1 MCMTGGTVGKS
12 YFVEELPEPMLVN
25 QRVADIKT
33 NDKLNKKYC
42 YYFILS
48 PYIQKIIVESK
59 NSTNDN
65 ISVALI
71 YSFIIPVP
79 PIAEQERIVK
89 EIERFSP
96 LLAEYDK
103 LEQQATKL
111 DDEIYDNLKKLFA
124 SMEHV
129 NYFIVTTDKAG
140 TIRNC
145 GLNERRIVCPV
156 NENNAE
162 EEEKQW
168 DFYNKWLSSSLAKK
182 LVIVELGEDFSN
194 PNVIR
199 WPFERIVMINQKA
212 KMYRVH
218 STFYQIPKEIGDRA
232 CAFEMNGAQFIKEL
246 VKCC

>member
-1 MCMTGGTVGKS
+1 MI
-12 YFVEELPEPMLVN
+12 YNDLID
-25 QRVADIKT
+25 DIKSA
-33 NDKLNKKYC
+33 DYVLFGLGK
-42 YYFILS
+42 
-48 PYIQKIIVESK
+48 E
-59 NSTNDN
+59 
-65 ISVALI
+65 I
-71 YSFIIPVP
+71 YS
-79 PIAEQERIVK
+79 
-89 EIERFSP
+89 S
-96 LLAEYDK
+96 
-103 LEQQATKL
+103 
-111 DDEIYDNLKKLFA
+111 DDTEIYDNLKKLFA

-129 NYFIVTTDKAG
+129 NYFIVSTDKAG

-182 LVIVELGEDFSN
+182 LVIVELGEDFSY

>member
-1 MCMTGGTVGKS
+1 MI
-12 YFVEELPEPMLVN
+12 YNDLID
-25 QRVADIKT
+25 DIKSA
-33 NDKLNKKYC
+33 DYVLFGLGK
-42 YYFILS
+42 
-48 PYIQKIIVESK
+48 E
-59 NSTNDN
+59 
-65 ISVALI
+65 I
-71 YSFIIPVP
+71 YS
-79 PIAEQERIVK
+79 
-89 EIERFSP
+89 S
-96 LLAEYDK
+96 
-103 LEQQATKL
+103 
-111 DDEIYDNLKKLFA
+111 DDTEIYDNLKKLFA

-129 NYFIVTTDKAG
+129 NYFIVSTDKAG

-194 PNVIR
+194 PNV
-199 WPFERIVMINQKA
+199 ERIVMINQKA

>member
-1 MCMTGGTVGKS
+1 MI
-12 YFVEELPEPMLVN
+12 YNDLID
-25 QRVADIKT
+25 DIKSA
-33 NDKLNKKYC
+33 DYVLFGLGK
-42 YYFILS
+42 
-48 PYIQKIIVESK
+48 E
-59 NSTNDN
+59 
-65 ISVALI
+65 I
-71 YSFIIPVP
+71 YS
-79 PIAEQERIVK
+79 
-89 EIERFSP
+89 S
-96 LLAEYDK
+96 
-103 LEQQATKL
+103 
-111 DDEIYDNLKKLFA
+111 DDTEIYDNLKKLFA

-129 NYFIVTTDKAG
+129 NYFIVSTDKAG

-182 LVIVELGEDFSN
+182 LVIVELGGDFSN

>member
-1 MCMTGGTVGKS
+1 MEVLMIYS
-12 YFVEELPEPMLVN
+12 DLID
-25 QRVADIKT
+25 DIKSA
-33 NDKLNKKYC
+33 DYVLFGLGK
-42 YYFILS
+42 
-48 PYIQKIIVESK
+48 E
-59 NSTNDN
+59 
-65 ISVALI
+65 I
-71 YSFIIPVP
+71 YS
-79 PIAEQERIVK
+79 
-89 EIERFSP
+89 S
-96 LLAEYDK
+96 
-103 LEQQATKL
+103 
-111 DDEIYDNLKKLFA
+111 DDTEIYDNLKKLFA

-129 NYFIVTTDKAG
+129 NYFIVSTDKAG

-199 WPFERIVMINQKA
+199 WTFERIVMINQKA

>member
-1 MCMTGGTVGKS
+1 MI
-12 YFVEELPEPMLVN
+12 YNDLID
-25 QRVADIKT
+25 DIKSA
-33 NDKLNKKYC
+33 DYVLFGLGK
-42 YYFILS
+42 
-48 PYIQKIIVESK
+48 E
-59 NSTNDN
+59 
-65 ISVALI
+65 I
-71 YSFIIPVP
+71 YS
-79 PIAEQERIVK
+79 
-89 EIERFSP
+89 S
-96 LLAEYDK
+96 
-103 LEQQATKL
+103 
-111 DDEIYDNLKKLFA
+111 DDTEIYDNLKKLFA

-129 NYFIVTTDKAG
+129 NYFIVSTDKAG

-182 LVIVELGEDFSN
+182 LVIVELGEDFPN

>member
-1 MCMTGGTVGKS
+1 MIYS
-12 YFVEELPEPMLVN
+12 DLID
-25 QRVADIKT
+25 DIKSA
-33 NDKLNKKYC
+33 DYVLFGLGK
-42 YYFILS
+42 
-48 PYIQKIIVESK
+48 E
-59 NSTNDN
+59 
-65 ISVALI
+65 I
-71 YSFIIPVP
+71 YS
-79 PIAEQERIVK
+79 
-89 EIERFSP
+89 S
-96 LLAEYDK
+96 
-103 LEQQATKL
+103 
-111 DDEIYDNLKKLFA
+111 DDTEIYDNLKKLFA

-129 NYFIVTTDKAG
+129 NYFIVSTDKAG

-199 WPFERIVMINQKA
+199 WQFERIVMINQKA

>member
-1 MCMTGGTVGKS
+1 MI
-12 YFVEELPEPMLVN
+12 YNDLID
-25 QRVADIKT
+25 DIKSA
-33 NDKLNKKYC
+33 DYVLFGLGK
-42 YYFILS
+42 
-48 PYIQKIIVESK
+48 E
-59 NSTNDN
+59 
-65 ISVALI
+65 I
-71 YSFIIPVP
+71 YS
-79 PIAEQERIVK
+79 
-89 EIERFSP
+89 S
-96 LLAEYDK
+96 
-103 LEQQATKL
+103 
-111 DDEIYDNLKKLFA
+111 DDTEIYDNLKKLFA

-129 NYFIVTTDKAG
+129 NYFIVSTDKAG

-199 WPFERIVMINQKA
+199 WPFESIVMINQKA

>member
-1 MCMTGGTVGKS
+1 MI
-12 YFVEELPEPMLVN
+12 YNDLID
-25 QRVADIKT
+25 DIKSA
-33 NDKLNKKYC
+33 DYVLFGLGK
-42 YYFILS
+42 
-48 PYIQKIIVESK
+48 E
-59 NSTNDN
+59 
-65 ISVALI
+65 I
-71 YSFIIPVP
+71 YS
-79 PIAEQERIVK
+79 
-89 EIERFSP
+89 S
-96 LLAEYDK
+96 
-103 LEQQATKL
+103 
-111 DDEIYDNLKKLFA
+111 DDTEIYDNLKKLFA

-129 NYFIVTTDKAG
+129 NYFIVSTDKAG

-182 LVIVELGEDFSN
+182 LVIVELGE
-194 PNVIR
+194 
-199 WPFERIVMINQKA
+199 RIVMINQKA

>member
-1 MCMTGGTVGKS
+1 MI
-12 YFVEELPEPMLVN
+12 YNDLID
-25 QRVADIKT
+25 DIKSA
-33 NDKLNKKYC
+33 DYVLFGLGK
-42 YYFILS
+42 
-48 PYIQKIIVESK
+48 E
-59 NSTNDN
+59 
-65 ISVALI
+65 I
-71 YSFIIPVP
+71 YS
-79 PIAEQERIVK
+79 
-89 EIERFSP
+89 S
-96 LLAEYDK
+96 
-103 LEQQATKL
+103 
-111 DDEIYDNLKKLFA
+111 DDTEIYDNLKKLFA

-129 NYFIVTTDKAG
+129 NYFIVSTDKAG

-182 LVIVELGEDFSN
+182 LVIVELGEDFSFSY
-194 PNVIR
+194 VIR
-199 WPFERIVMINQKA
+199 RPFERIVMINQKA

>member
-1 MCMTGGTVGKS
+1 MI
-12 YFVEELPEPMLVN
+12 YNDLID
-25 QRVADIKT
+25 DIKSA
-33 NDKLNKKYC
+33 DYVLFGLGK
-42 YYFILS
+42 
-48 PYIQKIIVESK
+48 E
-59 NSTNDN
+59 
-65 ISVALI
+65 I
-71 YSFIIPVP
+71 YS
-79 PIAEQERIVK
+79 
-89 EIERFSP
+89 S
-96 LLAEYDK
+96 
-103 LEQQATKL
+103 
-111 DDEIYDNLKKLFA
+111 DDTEIYDNLKKLFA

-129 NYFIVTTDKAG
+129 NYFIVSTDKAG

-182 LVIVELGEDFSN
+182 LVIVELGEDFST